1 MKTLLYITVLCYGLS
16 FAFLL
21 IQGLSG
27 RLRKDPLWGPSG
39 LLLGAGFIL
48 HTAALIVRTASTGHA
63 PMASIYETLL
73 FYSWTVTLVSLIVR
87 VRYSESTTG
96 LITTPM
102 AAGTLV
108 FAFFNEVPGKTL
120 TLILRTIWFEI
131 HVTSS
136 FASYA
141 LFTLAF
147 SAALTYLIKKHLL
160 PNSDGPEFEA
170 ELRKYERISSRS
182 IMWGFLFFSAS
193 MFGGAIWGYLAW
205 GAYWMWE
212 PKIIWSFIVWFYYA
226 GAMHAFF
233 VGRWRGTGLSIA
245 TVIGIFIVLF
255 TYLGVG
261 LLMKSSHSF

>member
-1 MKTLLYITVLCYGLS
+1 MKTLLYITVFCYGLS
-16 FAFLL
+16 FIILL
-21 IQGLSG
+21 TLALKG
-27 RLRKDPLWGPSG
+27 RLAKKPLTDISG
-39 LLLGAGFIL
+39 LTLGAGFIL
-48 HTAALIVRTASTGHA
+48 HTAALIVRTAATGHA

-87 VRYSESTTG
+87 ARYSESTTG

-102 AAGTLV
+102 AIATLV

-147 SAALTYLIKKHLL
+147 SAALTYLIKKYLFSG
-160 PNSDGPEFEA
+160 NKSPEFEA
-170 ELRKYERISSRS
+170 ELKKYERISSRS

-261 LLMKSSHSF
+261 MLMKSSHSF